1 MPAIVKGSTML
12 NDAQIAQYHEDGY
25 VVPDF
30 RLDPSTVEAI
40 ADLHARLLVQHP
52 EFADYCPALLAY
64 ELGFLNY
71 ARDAQILEMVG
82 QLIGDDFALWNCSF
96 FAKPA
101 GIGKRV
107 PWHQDGEYWPI
118 RPLATCSVWLA
129 IDPSTRENGCLEVIP
144 GSHKRAAL
152 LDHEHNASKELALP
166 LELKE
171 GEYDPASAVA
181 IELEPGQI
189 SLHDV
194 FLCHGSEPNRSA
206 GPRRGMTMRFMPT
219 SSVYDRSLPHHRQGE
234 SRLHMSNRTL
244 YLMRGKDLSGRN
256 DFAMHY

>member
-1 MPAIVKGSTML
+1 ML
-12 NDAQIAQYHEDGY
+12 TDAQVEQYLDDGY
-25 VVPDF
+25 VIPDF
-30 RLDPSTVEAI
+30 RFDPATVEEV
-40 ADLHARLLVQHP
+40 ADLHERLLQRHP
-52 EFADYCPALLAY
+52 EFSDYCPALLAY
-64 ELGFLNY
+64 ELGFLNF
-71 ARDAQILEMVG
+71 AREAEVLEMVG
-82 QLIGDDFALWNCSF
+82 QLIGGDFALWNCSF

-101 GIGKRV
+101 GVGKRV

-152 LDHEHNASKELALP
+152 LDHEHNASSDLALP
-166 LELKE
+166 LELKA
-171 GEYDPASAVA
+171 GEYDPDSAVA

-194 FLCHGSEPNRSA
+194 FLCHGSEPNRST
-206 GPRRGMTMRFMPT
+206 GSRRGMTMRFMPT
-219 SSVYDRSLPHHRQGE
+219 SSVYDRTLPHHRGGAA
-234 SRLHMSNRTL
+234 SRLHMSKRTL
-244 YLMRGKDLSGRN
+244 YLMRGTDLSGKN